1 VIKQFSDALE
11 RIFRYMLSGVWI
23 LIVARLSHPSFF
35 ACIHYD
41 QSWQLILLAII
52 AFCAGNV
59 WYVFHRYTVHQVID
73 RLAYWRTKARL
84 RGYRKWL
91 IEHVA
96 KSFRLREERP
106 ELCRPLEM
114 RAAHIIFMFIVCET
128 VFIAACWHEQYSWFA
143 KIGSPIHW
151 VKFAAIILFLVAT
164 WQYFVLFDVDTEIVS
179 EARHA
184 SRSGEMTR

>member
-1 VIKQFSDALE
+1 MHWSDFPLHAA
-11 RIFRYMLSGVWI
+11 RVWI
-23 LIVARLSHPSFF
+23 LMVAWLSHLSWF

-59 WYVFHRYTVHQVID
+59 WYVFHRYTVHQLID

-106 ELCRPLEM
+106 ELYRPLEM
-114 RAAHIIFMFIVCET
+114 RAARIIFMFIVCET
-128 VFIAACWHEQYSWFA
+128 VFIAACWHEQCFWFV
-143 KIGSPIHW
+143 KIGAPNSLCQIRCYGP
-151 VKFAAIILFLVAT
+151 FLVLGRHLAILR
-164 WQYFVLFDVDTEIVS
+164 FV
-179 EARHA
+179 R
-184 SRSGEMTR
+184 R